1 MEFTQDINGGRDF
14 DFAGDPATID
24 QYPRLGSVTEFTLT
38 IFENDDPFGVISFTS
53 PSLIVTE
60 GDTAVLN
67 LERTGGTFGLV
78 ILTVTVNSG
87 GADSSDY
94 TDITDIPVQFFPGQ
108 TSEDISISITQ
119 DDQPELQEEFTVSI
133 ALFSSSSPAV
143 LGLITSVTVIIDS
156 SDSPHG
162 ELGFREPLM
171 LSPGNPTFADA
182 PVTLD
187 LTVERMNGSIGQTQV

>member
-38 IFENDDPFGVISFTS
+38 ILENDDPFGVISFTS
-53 PSLIVTE
+53 PTLIVTE

-78 ILTVTVNSG
+78 ILTVTVTSG

-94 TDITDIPVQFFPGQ
+94 TDITGTLVQFFPGQ
-108 TSEDISISITQ
+108 SSAEISIPISQ
-119 DDQPELQEEFTVSI
+119 DNLPELQEEFSVSI

-162 ELGFREPLM
+162 ELGFSGMLALSRE
-171 LSPGNPTFADA
+171 NPTSA
-182 PVTLD
+182 PSMLM
-187 LTVERMNGSIGQTQV
+187 LTVERIGGSIGQTQV